1 LNLGADSSCL
11 DHQGY
16 SAESR
21 SCKEHRW
28 AAANVFKSHRKAST
42 QRTSN
47 FQLSGRLSL
56 CDDDVFIAGM
66 LFYHLTL
73 APWKYSSM
81 ELVGVLVCLFV
92 VSSLAATVRLREEP
106 FLLML

>member
-1 LNLGADSSCL
+1 MNLGADSSCL
-11 DHQGY
+11 DHQGS

-66 LFYHLTL
+66 FFLSFDAGSLEFFEYGTRRLFNM
-73 APWKYSSM
+73 PI
-81 ELVGVLVCLFV
+81 VCL
-92 VSSLAATVRLREEP
+92 
-106 FLLML
+106 